1 MHSLNLISHV
11 SESGTAFSFLGIFS
25 KNREEWA
32 ITDLACVRSS
42 VTIVPFFDS
51 LGPAA
56 LAYVINQTELTTM
69 CIEAS

>member
-1 MHSLNLISHV
+1 MENPPSSLQFV
-11 SESGTAFSFLGIFS
+11 GIYG

-32 ITDLACVRSS
+32 ILDIALMRSS

-56 LAYVINQTELTTM
+56 LTFVIQ
-69 CIEAS
+69 